1 MCSHRNLQWN
11 LTRYVYLSIQKMFLI
26 KRNNPNSEYIEMN
39 PTGQNM
45 SENPF
50 LYPTFSSGLEFD
62 NLYQS
67 GSQFWQEIEWK

>member
-1 MCSHRNLQWN
+1 
-11 LTRYVYLSIQKMFLI
+11 MFLI
-26 KRNNPNSEYIEMN
+26 KRNNPNSEYIEIN

>member
-1 MCSHRNLQWN
+1 
-11 LTRYVYLSIQKMFLI
+11 MFLI

-62 NLYQS
+62 NLSIGVTVLAGNRMEMKESY
-67 GSQFWQEIEWK
+67 IL